1 MTTRTRGSTTGWG
14 ALDGRRLFLK
24 ALLAWYV
31 LLWAGLSLSPVD
43 EQHRALA
50 SMLPGMLVAG
60 LVATHRVFL
69 LSHGSYVLITL
80 FLTLHTIGAHD
91 TYAQVPFGDW
101 LARTFEQS
109 RNLFD
114 WIVHCCFGLLLTS
127 PLREVFLRLTNAG
140 WGLAM
145 YLSVMTPLGLSGLWE
160 VLESWVARIVS
171 PQVGVAYQGAQS
183 DIWDASQDMTA
194 VCTGAV
200 IATAL
205 TVRAARTASR

>member
-1 MTTRTRGSTTGWG
+1 LRPIACFCCRT
-14 ALDGRRLFLK
+14 APY
-24 ALLAWYV
+24 A
-31 LLWAGLSLSPVD
+31 
-43 EQHRALA
+43 
-50 SMLPGMLVAG
+50 
-60 LVATHRVFL
+60 
-69 LSHGSYVLITL
+69 LITL

-101 LARTFEQS
+101 LARTFQLS

-114 WIVHCCFGLLLTS
+114 WIVHCCFGLLRTS

-145 YLSVMTPLGLSGLWE
+145 YLSVMTPLGWSGLWE

-183 DIWDASQDMTA
+183 DIWDAQQDMTA
-194 VCTGAV
+194 VCAGAV

-205 TVRAARTASR
+205 TVRAARTTSR